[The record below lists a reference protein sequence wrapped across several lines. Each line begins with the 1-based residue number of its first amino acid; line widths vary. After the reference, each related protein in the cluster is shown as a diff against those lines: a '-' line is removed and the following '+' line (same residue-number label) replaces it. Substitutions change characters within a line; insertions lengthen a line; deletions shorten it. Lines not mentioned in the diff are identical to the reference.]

1 MARKTKPLTDTE
13 IKAAKPKDADYQ
25 LYDGDGLTL
34 LIKSSGSKLWQFRYY
49 RPLTKQRTKQSFGAY
64 PAVSLSDARK
74 LRAESRVLLAK
85 DIDPQEH
92 QKEQVRNSQEAKTNT
107 FLLVAE
113 RWWNVKKASVTE
125 DYADDIWR
133 SLERDVFPAIG
144 DISVTEIKAHTLVK
158 AVQPVQARGALETVR
173 RLCQRINEVMI
184 YAQNTGLIDAVPS
197 VNIGKAFEKPQKKN
211 MPSIRP
217 DQLPQ
222 LMQTMRTANISQS
235 TRCLFMWQLLT
246 ITRPAEAAEARW
258 DEIDFEAKEWK
269 IPAARM
275 KMNRDARWDEI
286 DFEAKEWKIPAARM
300 KMNRDHTVPLSDG
313 ALAILAMMKSLSGGR
328 EFIFPSRIKPTQ
340 PMNSQTVN
348 AALKRA
354 GLGGVLVSHGL
365 RSIAS
370 TALNEQG
377 FPPDVIEAA
386 LAHVDKNEVR
396 RAYNRSDYLEQRRP
410 MMQWWANLIK
420 AADSI
425 PTVCNEVAGLRLVG

>member
-13 IKAAKPKDADYQ
+13 IKAAKPQDKDYQ

-49 RPLTKQRTKQSFGAY
+49 RPYTKQRTKQSFGAY
-64 PAVSLSDARK
+64 PAVTLSDARK
-74 LRAESRVLLAK
+74 LRAESRSLLAK
-85 DIDPQEH
+85 DIDPQEY
-92 QKEQVRNSQEAKTNT
+92 QKNQIRNSQEAKTNT
-107 FLLVAE
+107 FQLVAE
-113 RWWNVKKASVTE
+113 RWWEVKKSTVTE
-125 DYADDIWR
+125 DYGNDIWR

-144 DISVTEIKAHTLVK
+144 DISVTDIKAHILVQ
-158 AVQPVQARGALETVR
+158 AIQPVQARGALETVR

-197 VNIGKAFEKPQKKN
+197 INIGKAFEKPKKKN

-217 DQLPQ
+217 EQLPQ
-222 LMQTMRTANISQS
+222 LMQTMRTANIILP

-246 ITRPAEAAEARW
+246 ISRPAEAAEARW
-258 DEIDFEAKEWK
+258 DEINFETKEWK

-275 KMNRDARWDEI
+275 KMNRE
-286 DFEAKEWKIPAARM
+286 
-300 KMNRDHTVPLSDG
+300 HTVPLSDA
-313 ALAILAMMKSLSGGR
+313 ALAILELMKPLSGNR

-354 GLGGVLVSHGL
+354 GFGGVLVSHGL

-410 MMQWWANLIK
+410 MMQWWTDFIAE
-420 AADSI
+420 ADKGSI
-425 PTVCNEVAGLRLVG
+425 IEGGIRGISLVG

>member
-13 IKAAKPKDADYQ
+13 IKAAKPQDKDYQ

-49 RPLTKQRTKQSFGAY
+49 RPYTKQRTKQSFGAY
-64 PAVSLSDARK
+64 PAVTLSDARK
-74 LRAESRVLLAK
+74 LRAESRSLLAK
-85 DIDPQEH
+85 DIDPQEY
-92 QKEQVRNSQEAKTNT
+92 QKDQITSSQEAKTNT
-107 FLLVAE
+107 FQIVAE
-113 RWWNVKKASVTE
+113 RWWEVKKSTVTE
-125 DYADDIWR
+125 DYGNDIWR

-144 DISVTEIKAHTLVK
+144 DISVTDIKAYILIQ
-158 AVQPVQARGALETVR
+158 AIQPVQARGALETVR

-197 VNIGKAFEKPQKKN
+197 INIGKAFEKPKKKN
-211 MPSIRP
+211 MPSIPP
-217 DQLPQ
+217 DQLPK
-222 LMQTMRTANISQS
+222 LMQTMRTANIILP

-246 ITRPAEAAEARW
+246 ISRPAEAAEARW
-258 DEIDFEAKEWK
+258 DEINFETKEWK

-275 KMNRDARWDEI
+275 KINRE
-286 DFEAKEWKIPAARM
+286 
-300 KMNRDHTVPLSDG
+300 HTVPLSDA
-313 ALAILAMMKSLSGGR
+313 ALAILELMKLLSGHR

-354 GLGGVLVSHGL
+354 GFGGVLVSHGL

-410 MMQWWANLIK
+410 MMQWWADFIEEADRGSIIK
-420 AADSI
+420 GGIRGIS
-425 PTVCNEVAGLRLVG
+425 LVG

>member
-13 IKAAKPKDADYQ
+13 IKAAKPQDKDYQ

-49 RPLTKQRTKQSFGAY
+49 RPYTKQRTKQSFGAY
-64 PAVSLSDARK
+64 PAVTLSDARK
-74 LRAESRVLLAK
+74 LRAESRSLLAK
-85 DIDPQEH
+85 DIDPQEY
-92 QKEQVRNSQEAKTNT
+92 QKDQITSSQEAKTNT
-107 FLLVAE
+107 FQIVAE
-113 RWWNVKKASVTE
+113 RWWEVKKSTVTE
-125 DYADDIWR
+125 DYGNDIWR

-144 DISVTEIKAHTLVK
+144 DISVTDIKAYILIQ
-158 AVQPVQARGALETVR
+158 AIQPVQARGALETVR

-197 VNIGKAFEKPQKKN
+197 INIGKAFEKPKKKN
-211 MPSIRP
+211 MPSIPP
-217 DQLPQ
+217 DQLPK
-222 LMQTMRTANISQS
+222 LMQTMRTANIILP

-246 ITRPAEAAEARW
+246 ISRPAEAAEARW
-258 DEIDFEAKEWK
+258 DEINFETKEWK

-275 KMNRDARWDEI
+275 KMNRE
-286 DFEAKEWKIPAARM
+286 
-300 KMNRDHTVPLSDG
+300 HTVPLSDA
-313 ALAILAMMKSLSGGR
+313 ALAILELMKLLSGHR

-354 GLGGVLVSHGL
+354 GFGGVLVSHGL

-410 MMQWWANLIK
+410 MMQWWADFIEEADRGSIIK
-420 AADSI
+420 GGIRGIS
-425 PTVCNEVAGLRLVG
+425 LVG

>member
-13 IKAAKPKDADYQ
+13 IKAAKPQDKDYQ

-49 RPLTKQRTKQSFGAY
+49 RPYTKQRTKQSFGAY
-64 PAVSLSDARK
+64 PAVTLSDARK
-74 LRAESRVLLAK
+74 LRAESRSLLAK
-85 DIDPQEH
+85 DIDPQEY
-92 QKEQVRNSQEAKTNT
+92 QKDQIRNSQEAKTNT
-107 FLLVAE
+107 FQLVAE
-113 RWWNVKKASVTE
+113 RWWEVKKSTVTE
-125 DYADDIWR
+125 DYGNDIWR

-144 DISVTEIKAHTLVK
+144 DISVTDIKAHILVQ
-158 AVQPVQARGALETVR
+158 AIQPVQARGALETVR

-197 VNIGKAFEKPQKKN
+197 INIGKAFEKPKKKN
-211 MPSIRP
+211 MPSIPP
-217 DQLPQ
+217 DQLPK
-222 LMQTMRTANISQS
+222 LMQTMRTASISLS

-246 ITRPAEAAEARW
+246 ISRPAEAAEARW
-258 DEIDFEAKEWK
+258 DEINFETKEWK

-275 KMNRDARWDEI
+275 KMNRE
-286 DFEAKEWKIPAARM
+286 
-300 KMNRDHTVPLSDG
+300 HTVPLSEA
-313 ALAILAMMKSLSGGR
+313 ALAILELMKPLSGNR

-354 GLGGVLVSHGL
+354 GFGGVLVSHGL

-410 MMQWWANLIK
+410 MMQWWADFIEEANRG
-420 AADSI
+420 SI
-425 PTVCNEVAGLRLVG
+425 IEGGIRGISLVG

>member
-13 IKAAKPKDADYQ
+13 IKAAKPQDKDYQ

-49 RPLTKQRTKQSFGAY
+49 RPYTKQRTKQSFGAY
-64 PAVSLSDARK
+64 PAVTLSDARK
-74 LRAESRVLLAK
+74 LRAESRSLLAK
-85 DIDPQEH
+85 DIDPQEY
-92 QKEQVRNSQEAKTNT
+92 QKDQIRNSQESKTNT
-107 FLLVAE
+107 FQLVAE
-113 RWWNVKKASVTE
+113 RWWEVKKSTVTE
-125 DYADDIWR
+125 DYGNDIWR

-144 DISVTEIKAHTLVK
+144 DISVTDIKAHILVQ
-158 AVQPVQARGALETVR
+158 AIQPVQARGALETVR

-197 VNIGKAFEKPQKKN
+197 INIGKAFEKPKKKN
-211 MPSIRP
+211 MPSIPP
-217 DQLPQ
+217 DQLPK
-222 LMQTMRTANISQS
+222 LMQTMRTASISLS

-246 ITRPAEAAEARW
+246 ISRPAEAAEARW
-258 DEIDFEAKEWK
+258 DEINFETKEWK

-275 KMNRDARWDEI
+275 KMNRE
-286 DFEAKEWKIPAARM
+286 
-300 KMNRDHTVPLSDG
+300 HTVPLSDA
-313 ALAILAMMKSLSGGR
+313 ALAILELMKPLSGHR

-354 GLGGVLVSHGL
+354 GFGGVLVSHGL

-370 TALNEQG
+370 TALNEHG

-410 MMQWWANLIK
+410 MMQWWADFIEE
-420 AADSI
+420 ADRGSI
-425 PTVCNEVAGLRLVG
+425 IEGGIRGISLVG

>member
-1 MARKTKPLTDTE
+1 MARQTKPLSAKE
-13 IKAAKPKDADYQ
+13 IDAAKPKQSDYV
-25 LYDGDGLTL
+25 LYDGDGLEL
-34 LIKSSGSKLWQFRYY
+34 LVKSNGSKLWSFRYI
-49 RPLTKQRTKQSFGAY
+49 RPLTKKRAKKSLGSY
-64 PAVSLSDARK
+64 PAVSLADARSYR
-74 LRAESRVLLAK
+74 LEARTLLAK
-85 DIDPQEH
+85 QIDPQDH
-92 QKEQVRNSQEAKTNT
+92 HKEQVRNSLKAKANT
-107 FLLVAE
+107 FQLVAE
-113 RWWNVKKASVTE
+113 RWWEVKKSTVTE
-125 DYADDIWR
+125 DYGNDIWR

-144 DISVTEIKAHTLVK
+144 DISVTDIKAHILVQ
-158 AVQPVQARGALETVR
+158 AIQPVQARGALETVR

-197 VNIGKAFEKPQKKN
+197 INIGKAFEKPKKKN

-217 DQLPQ
+217 EQLPQ
-222 LMQTMRTANISQS
+222 LMQTMRTANIILP

-246 ITRPAEAAEARW
+246 ISRPAEAAEARW
-258 DEIDFEAKEWK
+258 DEINFETKEWK

-275 KMNRDARWDEI
+275 KMNRE
-286 DFEAKEWKIPAARM
+286 
-300 KMNRDHTVPLSDG
+300 HTVPLSDA
-313 ALAILAMMKSLSGGR
+313 ALAILELMKPLSGHR

-354 GLGGVLVSHGL
+354 GFGGVLVSHGL

-410 MMQWWANLIK
+410 MMQWWADFIE
-420 AADSI
+420 AADRGSI
-425 PTVCNEVAGLRLVG
+425 IEGGIRGISLVG

>member
-13 IKAAKPKDADYQ
+13 IKAAKPQDKDYQ

-49 RPLTKQRTKQSFGAY
+49 RPYTKQRTKQSFGAY
-64 PAVSLSDARK
+64 PAVTLSDARK
-74 LRAESRVLLAK
+74 LRAESRSLLAK
-85 DIDPQEH
+85 DIDPQEY
-92 QKEQVRNSQEAKTNT
+92 QKDQIRNSQEAKTNT
-107 FLLVAE
+107 FQLVAE
-113 RWWNVKKASVTE
+113 RWWEVKKSTVTE
-125 DYADDIWR
+125 DYGNDIWR

-144 DISVTEIKAHTLVK
+144 DISVTDIKAHILVQ
-158 AVQPVQARGALETVR
+158 AIQPVQARGALETVR

-197 VNIGKAFEKPQKKN
+197 INIGKAFEKPKKKN

-217 DQLPQ
+217 EQLPQ
-222 LMQTMRTANISQS
+222 LMQTMRTANIILP

-246 ITRPAEAAEARW
+246 ISRPAEAAEARW
-258 DEIDFEAKEWK
+258 DEINFETKEWK

-275 KMNRDARWDEI
+275 KMNRE
-286 DFEAKEWKIPAARM
+286 
-300 KMNRDHTVPLSDG
+300 HTVPLSDA
-313 ALAILAMMKSLSGGR
+313 ALAILELMKPLSGNR

-354 GLGGVLVSHGL
+354 GFGGVLVSHGL

-370 TALNEQG
+370 TALNEHG

-410 MMQWWANLIK
+410 MMQWWADFIES
-420 AADSI
+420 ADRGSI
-425 PTVCNEVAGLRLVG
+425 IEGGVRGISLVG

>member
-1 MARKTKPLTDTE
+1 MARRTKPLTDTE
-13 IKAAKPKDADYQ
+13 IKAAKPKDTDYQ

-34 LIKSSGSKLWQFRYY
+34 LIKSSGSKLWQFRYH

-74 LRAESRVLLAK
+74 LRAESRALLAK
-85 DIDPQEH
+85 EIDPQEH
-92 QKEQVRNSQEAKTNT
+92 QKELARSSLEAKTNT
-107 FLLVAE
+107 FKLVAE

-125 DYADDIWR
+125 DYAEDIWR
-133 SLERDVFPAIG
+133 SLERDVFPVIG
-144 DISVTEIKAHTLVK
+144 DISVNDIKAHTLVQ

-217 DQLPQ
+217 NQLPQ
-222 LMQTMRTANISQS
+222 LMQTMRTASINLS

-258 DEIDFEAKEWK
+258 DEIDFEA
-269 IPAARM
+269 
-275 KMNRDARWDEI
+275 N
-286 DFEAKEWKIPAARM
+286 EWKIPAARM
-300 KMNRDHTVPLSDG
+300 KMNRDHTVPLSDE
-313 ALAILAMMKSLSGGR
+313 ALAILEMMKPLSGNR
-328 EFIFPSRIKPTQ
+328 EFIFPSRIKPKQ

-354 GLGGVLVSHGL
+354 GFSGVLVSHGL

-410 MMQWWANLIK
+410 MMQWWADFIK
-420 AADSI
+420 AADSGSI
-425 PTVCNEVAGLRLVG
+425 IDGGKKGLRLIG

>member
-1 MARKTKPLTDTE
+1 M
-13 IKAAKPKDADYQ
+13 KADKPKDADYQ

-34 LIKSSGSKLWQFRYY
+34 LIKASGSKLWQFRYY

-85 DIDPQEH
+85 DIDPQKH

-217 DQLPQ
+217 EQLPQ
-222 LMQTMRTANISQS
+222 LMQTMRTASISMS
-235 TRCLFMWQLLT
+235 TRCLFMWLLLT
-246 ITRPAEAAEARW
+246 ITLPAEASEARW
-258 DEIDFEAKEWK
+258 DEIDFDANEWK

-275 KMNRDARWDEI
+275 KMNR
-286 DFEAKEWKIPAARM
+286 K
-300 KMNRDHTVPLSDG
+300 HTIPLSDE
-313 ALAILAMMKSLSGGR
+313 ALAILATMKSLSGGR

-370 TALNEQG
+370 TALNEEG
-377 FPPDVIEAA
+377 FLPDAIEAA

-396 RAYNRSDYLEQRRP
+396 RAYNRSDYLEQGRP

>member
-13 IKAAKPKDADYQ
+13 IKAAKPQDKDYQ

-49 RPLTKQRTKQSFGAY
+49 RPYTKQRTKQSFGAY
-64 PAVSLSDARK
+64 PAVTLSDARK
-74 LRAESRVLLAK
+74 LRAESRSLLAK
-85 DIDPQEH
+85 DIDPQEY
-92 QKEQVRNSQEAKTNT
+92 QKNQIRNSQEAKTNT
-107 FLLVAE
+107 FQLVAE
-113 RWWNVKKASVTE
+113 RWWEVKKSTVTE
-125 DYADDIWR
+125 DYGNDIWR

-144 DISVTEIKAHTLVK
+144 NISVTDIKAHILVQ
-158 AVQPVQARGALETVR
+158 AIQPVQARGALETVR

-197 VNIGKAFEKPQKKN
+197 INIGKAFEKPKKKN

-217 DQLPQ
+217 EQLPQ
-222 LMQTMRTANISQS
+222 LMQTMRTANIILP

-246 ITRPAEAAEARW
+246 ISRPAEAAEARW
-258 DEIDFEAKEWK
+258 DEINFETKEWK

-275 KMNRDARWDEI
+275 KMNRE
-286 DFEAKEWKIPAARM
+286 
-300 KMNRDHTVPLSDG
+300 HTVPLSDA
-313 ALAILAMMKSLSGGR
+313 ALAILELMKPLSGHR

-354 GLGGVLVSHGL
+354 GFGGVLVSHGL

-410 MMQWWANLIK
+410 MMQWWADFIEE
-420 AADSI
+420 ADKGSI
-425 PTVCNEVAGLRLVG
+425 IEGGIRGISLVG

>member
-13 IKAAKPKDADYQ
+13 IKAAKPQGKDYQ

-49 RPLTKQRTKQSFGAY
+49 RPYTKQRTKQSFGAY
-64 PAVSLSDARK
+64 PAVTLSDARK
-74 LRAESRVLLAK
+74 LRAESRSLLAK
-85 DIDPQEH
+85 DIDPQEY
-92 QKEQVRNSQEAKTNT
+92 QKDQIRNSQEAKTNT
-107 FLLVAE
+107 FQLVAE
-113 RWWNVKKASVTE
+113 RWWEVKKSTVTE
-125 DYADDIWR
+125 DYGNDIWR
-133 SLERDVFPAIG
+133 SLERDVFPTIG
-144 DISVTEIKAHTLVK
+144 DISVTDIKAHILVQ
-158 AVQPVQARGALETVR
+158 AIQPVQARGALETVR

-197 VNIGKAFEKPQKKN
+197 INIGKAFEKPKKKN

-217 DQLPQ
+217 EQLPQ
-222 LMQTMRTANISQS
+222 LMQTMRTANIILP

-246 ITRPAEAAEARW
+246 ISRPAEAAEARW
-258 DEIDFEAKEWK
+258 DEINFETKEWK

-275 KMNRDARWDEI
+275 KMNRE
-286 DFEAKEWKIPAARM
+286 
-300 KMNRDHTVPLSDG
+300 HTVPLSDA
-313 ALAILAMMKSLSGGR
+313 ALAILELMKPLSGNR

-354 GLGGVLVSHGL
+354 GFGGVLVSHGL

-410 MMQWWANLIK
+410 MMQWWADFIES
-420 AADSI
+420 ADRGSI
-425 PTVCNEVAGLRLVG
+425 IEGGIRGISLVG

>member
-1 MARKTKPLTDTE
+1 MARQTKPLSAKE
-13 IKAAKPKDADYQ
+13 IDAAKPKQSDYV
-25 LYDGDGLTL
+25 LYDGDGLEL
-34 LIKSSGSKLWQFRYY
+34 LVKSNGSKLWSFRYI
-49 RPLTKQRTKQSFGAY
+49 RPLTKKRAKKSLGSY
-64 PAVSLSDARK
+64 PAVSLADARSYR
-74 LRAESRVLLAK
+74 LEARTLLAK
-85 DIDPQEH
+85 QIDPQDH
-92 QKEQVRNSQEAKTNT
+92 HKEQARNSLEAKANT
-107 FLLVAE
+107 FQLVAE
-113 RWWNVKKASVTE
+113 RWWEVKKSTVTE
-125 DYADDIWR
+125 DYGNDIWR

-144 DISVTEIKAHTLVK
+144 DISVTDIKAHILVQ
-158 AVQPVQARGALETVR
+158 AIQPVQARGALETVR

-197 VNIGKAFEKPQKKN
+197 INIGKAFEKPKKKN
-211 MPSIRP
+211 MPSIPP
-217 DQLPQ
+217 DQLPK
-222 LMQTMRTANISQS
+222 LMQTMRTASISLS

-246 ITRPAEAAEARW
+246 ISRPAEAAEARW
-258 DEIDFEAKEWK
+258 DEINFETKEWK

-275 KMNRDARWDEI
+275 KMNRE
-286 DFEAKEWKIPAARM
+286 
-300 KMNRDHTVPLSDG
+300 HTVPLSDA
-313 ALAILAMMKSLSGGR
+313 ALAILELMKPLSGNR

-354 GLGGVLVSHGL
+354 GFGGVLVSHGL

-410 MMQWWANLIK
+410 MMQWWADFIE
-420 AADSI
+420 AADRGSI
-425 PTVCNEVAGLRLVG
+425 IEGGIRGISLVG

>member
-13 IKAAKPKDADYQ
+13 IKAAKPKGTDYQ

-49 RPLTKQRTKQSFGAY
+49 RPLTRQRTKQSFGAY

-74 LRAESRVLLAK
+74 LRAESRALLAK

-92 QKEQVRNSQEAKTNT
+92 HKELSRSTQEAKTNT
-107 FLLVAE
+107 FMLIAE
-113 RWWNVKKASVTE
+113 RWWNLKKTSVTE
-125 DYADDIWR
+125 DYAHDIWR
-133 SLERDVFPAIG
+133 SLERDVLPAIG
-144 DISVTEIKAHTLVK
+144 KINITDIKAHTLVQ

-222 LMQTMRTANISQS
+222 VMQTMRNANIILP

-246 ITRPAEAAEARW
+246 ISRPAEAAEARW
-258 DEIDFEAKEWK
+258 DEIDF
-269 IPAARM
+269 
-275 KMNRDARWDEI
+275 D
-286 DFEAKEWKIPAARM
+286 AKEWKIPAARM
-300 KMNRDHTVPLSDG
+300 KMNRDHTVPLSDE
-313 ALAILAMMKSLSGGR
+313 ALSILEMMKPLSSGR
-328 EFIFPSRIKPTQ
+328 EFIFPSRIKPNQ
-340 PMNSQTVN
+340 SMNSQTVN

-354 GLGGVLVSHGL
+354 GFGGVLVSHGL

-377 FPPDVIEAA
+377 FLPDVIEAA

-396 RAYNRSDYLEQRRP
+396 RAYNRTDYLEQRRP
-410 MMQWWANLIK
+410 MMQWWADFVM
-420 AADSI
+420 AADRGGM
-425 PTVCNEVAGLRLVG
+425 TEGGMKGMRLVG

>member
-222 LMQTMRTANISQS
+222 LMQTMRTASISMS

-258 DEIDFEAKEWK
+258 DEIDFS
-269 IPAARM
+269 
-275 KMNRDARWDEI
+275 
-286 DFEAKEWKIPAARM
+286 AKEWKIPAARM
-300 KMNRDHTVPLSDG
+300 KMNRDHTVPLSDE
-313 ALAILAMMKSLSGGR
+313 ALSILEMMKSLSGGR

-348 AALKRA
+348 AA

-370 TALNEQG
+370 TALNEEG

-410 MMQWWANLIK
+410 MMQWWAYFVK
-420 AADSI
+420 KADS
-425 PTVCNEVAGLRLVG
+425 GRLTDVELTTLKLTG

>member
-13 IKAAKPKDADYQ
+13 IKAAKSKDADYL

-34 LIKSSGSKLWQFRYY
+34 LVKHSGSKLWQFRYY
-49 RPLTKQRTKQSFGAY
+49 RPFTKQRTKQSFGSY
-64 PAVSLSDARK
+64 PSVTLYDARR
-74 LRAESRVLLAK
+74 LRAESRALLAK

-92 QKEQVRNSQEAKTNT
+92 QEEKVRNSLEAKTNT
-107 FLLVAE
+107 FMMVAE
-113 RWWNVKKASVTE
+113 RWLGVKKNSVTE
-125 DYADDIWR
+125 DYAKDIWR
-133 SLERDVFPAIG
+133 SLERDIFPVIG
-144 DISVTEIKAHTLVK
+144 DVNVTDIKAHALVK
-158 AVQPVQARGALETVR
+158 AIQPVQARGALETVR

-184 YAQNTGLIDAVPS
+184 FAQNTGLIDAVPS
-197 VNIGKAFEKPQKKN
+197 INIGKAFEKPQKKN

-222 LMQTMRTANISQS
+222 LMQTMRTASISLP

-258 DEIDFEAKEWK
+258 EEVDMEAREWK
-269 IPAARM
+269 IPASRM
-275 KMNRDARWDEI
+275 KMNRG
-286 DFEAKEWKIPAARM
+286 
-300 KMNRDHTVPLSDG
+300 HTVPLSDE
-313 ALAILAMMKSLSGGR
+313 AIAVLEMMKPISGNR
-328 EFIFPSRIKPTQ
+328 EFIFTSRLKPTQ
-340 PMNSQTVN
+340 SMNSQTVN
-348 AALKRA
+348 ASLKRA
-354 GLGGVLVSHGL
+354 GFGGILVSHGL

-410 MMQWWANLIK
+410 MMQWWANFVQ
-420 AADSI
+420 AADRGSI
-425 PTVCNEVAGLRLVG
+425 IEGGYNGIKLLAIA

>member
-34 LIKSSGSKLWQFRYY
+34 LIKPSGSKLWQFRYN
-49 RPLTKQRTKQSFGAY
+49 RPLTKLRTKQSFGAY
-64 PAVSLSDARK
+64 PTVSLSDARK
-74 LRAESRVLLAK
+74 LRAESRALLAK

-92 QKEQVRNSQEAKTNT
+92 QKEQSRNSQEAKTNT
-107 FLLVAE
+107 FMAIAE

-125 DYADDIWR
+125 DYAHDIWR
-133 SLERDVFPAIG
+133 SLERDVFPEIG
-144 DISVTEIKAHTLVK
+144 KVNITDIKAHTLVQ

-197 VNIGKAFEKPQKKN
+197 INIGKAFERPQKKN

-217 DQLPQ
+217 DQLPE
-222 LMQTMRTANISQS
+222 LMQTMRTASIILP

-258 DEIDFEAKEWK
+258 EEIDLEAREWI
-269 IPAARM
+269 IPASRM
-275 KMNRDARWDEI
+275 KMKRE
-286 DFEAKEWKIPAARM
+286 
-300 KMNRDHTVPLSDG
+300 HTVPLSDE
-313 ALAILAMMKSLSGGR
+313 AIAILEMMKPLSGNR
-328 EFIFPSRIKPTQ
+328 EFIFPSRIKPTL

-348 AALKRA
+348 ASLKRA
-354 GLGGVLVSHGL
+354 GFGGVLVSHGL

-410 MMQWWANLIK
+410 MMQWWADFVVAAECGSMITRSIK
-420 AADSI
+420 
-425 PTVCNEVAGLRLVG
+425 GLRLA

>member
-13 IKAAKPKDADYQ
+13 IKAAKPQDKDYQ
-25 LYDGDGLTL
+25 LYDGDGLIL

-49 RPLTKQRTKQSFGAY
+49 RPYTKQRTKQSFGAY
-64 PAVSLSDARK
+64 PAVTLSDARK
-74 LRAESRVLLAK
+74 LRAESRSLLAK
-85 DIDPQEH
+85 DIEPQEY
-92 QKEQVRNSQEAKTNT
+92 QKDQIRNSQEAKTNT
-107 FLLVAE
+107 FQLVAE
-113 RWWNVKKASVTE
+113 RWWEVKKSTVTE
-125 DYADDIWR
+125 DYGNDIWR

-144 DISVTEIKAHTLVK
+144 DISVTDIKAHILVQ
-158 AVQPVQARGALETVR
+158 AIQPVQARGALETVR

-197 VNIGKAFEKPQKKN
+197 INIGKAFEKPKKKN
-211 MPSIRP
+211 MPSIPP
-217 DQLPQ
+217 DQLPK
-222 LMQTMRTANISQS
+222 LMQTMRTASISLS

-246 ITRPAEAAEARW
+246 ISRPAEAAEARW
-258 DEIDFEAKEWK
+258 DEINFEANEWK
-269 IPAARM
+269 IPAVRM
-275 KMNRDARWDEI
+275 KMNRE
-286 DFEAKEWKIPAARM
+286 
-300 KMNRDHTVPLSDG
+300 HTVPLSDA
-313 ALAILAMMKSLSGGR
+313 ALAILELMKPLSGNR

-354 GLGGVLVSHGL
+354 GFGGVLVSHGL

-410 MMQWWANLIK
+410 MMQWWADFIES
-420 AADSI
+420 ADRGSI
-425 PTVCNEVAGLRLVG
+425 IEGGIRGISLVG

>member
-13 IKAAKPKDADYQ
+13 IKAAKSKDADYQ

-49 RPLTKQRTKQSFGAY
+49 RPLTKQRTKQSFGSY

-74 LRAESRVLLAK
+74 LRAESKVLLAK
-85 DIDPQEH
+85 GIDPQEY
-92 QKEQVRNSQEAKTNT
+92 QKEQIRNSQEAKTNT

-133 SLERDVFPAIG
+133 SLERDIFPAIG
-144 DISVTEIKAHTLVK
+144 NVSVTDIKAHTLVQ

-222 LMQTMRTANISQS
+222 LMQTMRTASISLS

-258 DEIDFEAKEWK
+258 NEIDF
-269 IPAARM
+269 
-275 KMNRDARWDEI
+275 DAN
-286 DFEAKEWKIPAARM
+286 EWKIPAARM

-313 ALAILAMMKSLSGGR
+313 ALAILEMMKPLSGGR
-328 EFIFPSRIKPTQ
+328 DFIFPSRIKPTQ

-386 LAHVDKNEVR
+386 L
-396 RAYNRSDYLEQRRP
+396 
-410 MMQWWANLIK
+410 
-420 AADSI
+420 
-425 PTVCNEVAGLRLVG
+425 

>member
-1 MARKTKPLTDTE
+1 MARRTKPLTDTE
-13 IKAAKPKDADYQ
+13 IKAAKPKDTDYQ

-34 LIKSSGSKLWQFRYY
+34 LIKSSGSKLWQFRYH

-64 PAVSLSDARK
+64 PAVSLSEARK
-74 LRAESRVLLAK
+74 LRAESRALLAK
-85 DIDPQEH
+85 EIDPQEY
-92 QKEQVRNSQEAKTNT
+92 QKERARSSLEAKTNT
-107 FLLVAE
+107 FKLVAE

-125 DYADDIWR
+125 DYAEDIWR
-133 SLERDVFPAIG
+133 SLERDIFPAIG
-144 DISVTEIKAHTLVK
+144 DISVTNIKAHTLVQ

-222 LMQTMRTANISQS
+222 LMQTMRTASISLS

-258 DEIDFEAKEWK
+258 EAVDIE
-269 IPAARM
+269 AR
-275 KMNRDARWDEI
+275 
-286 DFEAKEWKIPAARM
+286 EWKIPAARM
-300 KMNRDHTVPLSDG
+300 KMNRDHTVPLSDE
-313 ALAILAMMKSLSGGR
+313 AIAILEMMKPLSGNR
-328 EFIFPSRIKPTQ
+328 EFIFPSRIKPNK

-348 AALKRA
+348 ASLKRA
-354 GLGGVLVSHGL
+354 GFGGVLVSHGL

-410 MMQWWANLIK
+410 MMQWWANFIE
-420 AADSI
+420 AADAGSI
-425 PTVCNEVAGLRLVG
+425 LAGGVRGIKLAG

>member
-13 IKAAKPKDADYQ
+13 IKAAKPQDKDYQ

-49 RPLTKQRTKQSFGAY
+49 RPYTKQRTKQSFGAY
-64 PAVSLSDARK
+64 PAVTLSDARK
-74 LRAESRVLLAK
+74 LRAESRSLLAK
-85 DIDPQEH
+85 DIDPQEY
-92 QKEQVRNSQEAKTNT
+92 QKDQIRNSQEAKTNT
-107 FLLVAE
+107 FQLVAE
-113 RWWNVKKASVTE
+113 RWWEVKKSTVTE
-125 DYADDIWR
+125 DYGNDIWR

-144 DISVTEIKAHTLVK
+144 DISVTDIKAHILVQ
-158 AVQPVQARGALETVR
+158 AIQPVQARGALETVR

-197 VNIGKAFEKPQKKN
+197 INIGKAFEKPKKKN
-211 MPSIRP
+211 MPSIPP
-217 DQLPQ
+217 DQLPK
-222 LMQTMRTANISQS
+222 LMQTMRTASISLS

-246 ITRPAEAAEARW
+246 ISRPAEAAEARW
-258 DEIDFEAKEWK
+258 DEINFETKEWK

-275 KMNRDARWDEI
+275 KMNRE
-286 DFEAKEWKIPAARM
+286 
-300 KMNRDHTVPLSDG
+300 HTVPLSDA
-313 ALAILAMMKSLSGGR
+313 ALAILELMKPLSGNR

-354 GLGGVLVSHGL
+354 GFGGVLVSHGL

-410 MMQWWANLIK
+410 MMQWWADFIEE
-420 AADSI
+420 ADRGSI
-425 PTVCNEVAGLRLVG
+425 IEGGIRGISLVG